1 MTYVLS
7 SPLSS
12 NLLTLNLASRFNITI
27 DPSPHASD
35 HSSLSDEEDYSGV
48 QVSAPSD
55 TGSHEYQDPY
65 DEWAHLPYPDE
76 IKPSDSA
83 SRPRTSHNSRNPIH
97 GSRSGSG
104 RHLSRRHIV
113 HERDSLSRRR
123 RHPSPESPES
133 VDSAEE
139 YPTSYG
145 RFSHGRGFW
154 PHVSPAYAH
163 SSSSGPSYIYSHGA
177 VPNGAFLQPNGP
189 HPSDQ
194 LIRLGHGQPCQPAPY
209 NHSVYTYGPQFQH
222 PHGTPLPPFFMH
234 EHPAGHPGHHSQP
247 QQVPHGRGDLHNPT
261 QQAVPHPASSHTS
274 TYGGRPLTPH
284 ELIPYGPGGYYP
296 FRDYPIVPPGMI
308 PPYFGSYPR
317 VPSPT
322 QVESTPSP
330 APTAADTAKDEA
342 IARLEK
348 LILEERT
355 EREAREAR
363 EAARQAALEQEA
375 AETAAREER
384 AAHEKKIALEAA
396 ALARAEAEQKAA
408 EEAAKAKEE
417 AEKVAAAA
425 AAEAAAAA
433 TEAANAAAASKPP
446 PEKKKPIKFKD
457 AVGRKFSFPFDLCCT
472 WQVRFLGLCS
482 HVLKL
487 TLILQN
493 EGYGR
498 AYTPGLPS
506 YRGDWAAC
514 CGGSL

>member
-1 MTYVLS
+1 MTYVLPIS
-7 SPLSS
+7 TSRFLS
-12 NLLTLNLASRFNITI
+12 NLIMKLANRFNITI

-35 HSSLSDEEDYSGV
+35 HSSLSDEEDFSGG
-48 QVSAPSD
+48 QVSGPSD
-55 TGSHEYQDPY
+55 LGSHEYHDPY

-104 RHLSRRHIV
+104 RRLSRRHAV
-113 HERDSLSRRR
+113 QERESLSRRR

-139 YPTSYG
+139 YPASYH
-145 RFSHGRGFW
+145 RLPHGRGFW
-154 PHVSPAYAH
+154 PHISSAYAH
-163 SSSSGPSYIYSHGA
+163 SSSSGPSYVYPHGA
-177 VPNGAFLQPNGP
+177 VPNGAFLQPNNS

-194 LIRLGHGQPCQPAPY
+194 LIRLGHHSQAGQAASY
-209 NHSVYTYGPQFQH
+209 NPSVYAYGPQFQNS
-222 PHGTPLPPFFMH
+222 HGTSIPPFFVH
-234 EHPAGHPGHHSQP
+234 EPHTGNPGH
-247 QQVPHGRGDLHNPT
+247 QQTSSHARGDLHNPT
-261 QQAVPHPASSHTS
+261 QQSVPHAPPHRLSA
-274 TYGGRPLTPH
+274 YGGRPLGSH
-284 ELIPYGPGGYYP
+284 ELVPYGPGSYYHV
-296 FRDYPIVPPGMI
+296 RESYPMVPPGMI
-308 PPYFGSYPR
+308 PPYFSSYPR

-322 QVESTPSP
+322 QLESSPSP
-330 APTAADTAKDEA
+330 VPTPADTAKDEA

-355 EREAREAR
+355 EREAKEAR
-363 EAARQAALEQEA
+363 EAQEA
-375 AETAAREER
+375 AEKVAREER

-433 TEAANAAAASKPP
+433 TEAANAAAASKIP

-472 WQVRFLGLCS
+472 WQVRFLRIWSAWLES
-482 HVLKL
+482 DISFTK
-487 TLILQN
+487 
-493 EGYGR
+493 
-498 AYTPGLPS
+498 
-506 YRGDWAAC
+506 
-514 CGGSL
+514 

>member
-1 MTYVLS
+1 M
-7 SPLSS
+7 
-12 NLLTLNLASRFNITI
+12 NLASRFNITI
-27 DPSPHASD
+27 DRSPHASD

-48 QVSAPSD
+48 QVSVPSD
-55 TGSHEYQDPY
+55 FGSHEYQDPY

-83 SRPRTSHNSRNPIH
+83 SRPRTSYNSHNPTH

-104 RHLSRRHIV
+104 RHLSRRHV
-113 HERDSLSRRR
+113 MQERESLPRRR

-139 YPTSYG
+139 YSAPYG
-145 RFSHGRGFW
+145 RLAHGRGFRS
-154 PHVSPAYAH
+154 HVSPTYAH

-177 VPNGAFLQPNGP
+177 VPNGAFLHPNGS

-194 LIRLGHGQPCQPAPY
+194 LVRLGHSQGGQPASY
-209 NHSVYTYGPQFQH
+209 NHSVYAYGPQFQH
-222 PHGTPLPPFFMH
+222 SHGTSIPPFFVH
-234 EHPAGHPGHHSQP
+234 EHPAGHPGHHSQT
-247 QQVPHGRGDLHNPT
+247 QQVSSHARGDLNNPT
-261 QQAVPHPASSHTS
+261 QPAVPHATPSHTS
-274 TYGGRPLTPH
+274 AYGGRSLSPH
-284 ELIPYGPGGYYP
+284 ELIPYGPRGYYH
-296 FRDYPIVPPGMI
+296 FRESYPIVPPGMV

-322 QVESTPSP
+322 HLESTPSP
-330 APTAADTAKDEA
+330 APTAADIAKDEA

-363 EAARQAALEQEA
+363 EAARQAAFEQEA

-472 WQVRFLGLCS
+472 WPVR
-482 HVLKL
+482 
-487 TLILQN
+487 
-493 EGYGR
+493 
-498 AYTPGLPS
+498 
-506 YRGDWAAC
+506 
-514 CGGSL
+514 